1 MSKEA
6 DILNDVKDYYGKQL
20 QTSDDLATNACRTPA
35 SSKMSKHVRQAL
47 SMVHDEVVA
56 KYYGC
61 GIVVPSCLDGMH
73 VVDLGS
79 GSGRDCFALSKLVGE
94 NGSVVGIDMTE
105 EQVHVANKYIDH
117 HTKVFEFT
125 KPNVRFVKGVIE
137 DLTAAGIKDNSV
149 DIVISNCVLNLCKDK
164 RKVLQECYRVLK
176 SGGEFYFSDVY
187 CDRVLDEEAKN
198 HTLLW
203 NDCVSGALSWE
214 EFNKL
219 CKEVGFS
226 IPRVHSGHKFNVCKP
241 EFKKILGDAKFASVT
256 YRLFKLKESSEDSKK
271 IVYDGKLIGCDHSLK
286 FDYHYE
292 FKTEEAKFVDGETW
306 KIINQSRY
314 NTYFTN
320 EKAPCC
326 ATFYKTK
333 EENPFELITKDGFEE
348 SSSTSGGC
356 C

>member
-1 MSKEA
+1 MSKEEI
-6 DILNDVKDYYGKQL
+6 ILNDVKDYYGKQL
-20 QTSDDLATNACRTPA
+20 QTSDDLATNACRTPSTA
-35 SSKMSKHVRQAL
+35 KTSKHVRRAL
-47 SMVHDEVVA
+47 SLVHDEVVA

-61 GIVVPSCLDGMH
+61 GIVVPTCLDGMR

-94 NGSVVGIDMTE
+94 EGGVVGVDMTE
-105 EQVHVANKYIDH
+105 EQINVANKYIDH
-117 HTKVFEFT
+117 HTKVFGFA

-137 DLTAAGIKDNSV
+137 DLSAAGIRDNSV

-164 RKVLQECYRVLK
+164 RKVLQECHRVLK

-187 CDRVLDEEAKN
+187 CDRVLDDEARN

-214 EFNKL
+214 EFNNL

-226 IPRVHSGHKFNVCKP
+226 IPRIHSGHKFNVSKP

-256 YRLFKLKESSEDSKK
+256 YRLFKLDEKNESSKK
-271 IVYDGKLIGCDHSLK
+271 IVYNGKLIGCEDSFK
-286 FDYHYE
+286 FDYFHD
-292 FKTEEAKFVDGETW
+292 FKTDEAKFVDGETW
-306 KIINQSRY
+306 EIINQSRY
-314 NTYFTN
+314 SSFFTE

-326 ATFYKTK
+326 AKFYKTK
-333 EENPFELITKDGFEE
+333 YENPFELITKDGFEE
-348 SSSTSGGC
+348 SNSGGC